1 MVTAG
6 SSSTGT
12 PLPSIGELLTVAE
25 VETVVRL
32 DGPGGRVAELVLTG
46 DVASAL
52 EDVLA
57 AAYGP
62 SGAGFFVIGPFGSG
76 KSHFLSAVGELLTG
90 TAEAPSSWVASLRRS
105 AVAARRS
112 LPVPVP
118 LVDYR
123 AEAALEDVVRARA
136 WRALGLKEP
145 AGGPTG
151 SSPGTPCSPPPGRTA
166 RTASC
171 SSWTRRASG
180 SGPSGAPS

>member
-145 AGGPTG
+145 AGGPDRLE
-151 SSPGTPCSPPPGRTA
+151 SWDAVLAAA
-166 RTASC
+166 RENGQDGLVLLLDEASE
-171 SSWTRRASG
+171 WLRAKR
-180 SGPSGAPS
+180 GPS